1 MNTNYKIC
9 SFISLI
15 LTVLFFISIFDL
27 PYGFYTFMRILVFIL
42 SVIFIFLYYSERGYF
57 SSTLIPVIIIGTLW
71 NPIIPIYLTKDIW
84 VVLDIIA
91 AITEG
96 ALSVHSLHLA
106 KKKIILIIRKILC
119 TTFTIKTTY

>member
-1 MNTNYKIC
+1 MNINYKIC

-27 PYGFYTFMRILVFIL
+27 PYGFYTFMRILAFIL

-57 SSTLIPVIIIGTLW
+57 SPTLIPVIIIGILW
-71 NPIIPIYLTKDIW
+71 NPIIPIYLTKNIW
-84 VVLDIIA
+84 VILDLIA

-96 ALSVHSLHLA
+96 VLSFHTLCIA
-106 KKKIILIIRKILC
+106 KSSKS
-119 TTFTIKTTY
+119 